1 MLCATTRA
9 KEAIVD
15 GRRFMLEEMTWPEA
29 QLALTRA
36 KVGLV
41 PVGSLE
47 QHGPHLAM
55 SADAVSA
62 HEFSRRLAERVHP
75 LAVVTAPITFGVSY
89 HHLDFPGT
97 VTLRPQTLISLCED
111 VALSLKRHG
120 LQHVLFV
127 NGHGGNR
134 DALGVVTTT
143 LHFEHGMKAAHVL
156 WPLLAP
162 PETMAGV
169 TSKWLGHSCEMEVS
183 MIMHLKPERVRT
195 EALTEGQRIAPR
207 LRHSGLLGGVSVP
220 QSFAKLTANG
230 AFGGAPNAR
239 PALGEAIVQGALERM
254 AEFLEDFVAD

>member
-1 MLCATTRA
+1 M
-9 KEAIVD
+9 D
-15 GRRFMLEEMTWPEA
+15 GRKFMLEEMTWPEA
-29 QLALTRA
+29 QAALTRA
-36 KVGLV
+36 KIALV

-62 HEFSRRLAERVHP
+62 HEFSRRLAERVQP
-75 LAVVTAPITFGVSY
+75 LALVTAPITFGISY
-89 HHLDFPGT
+89 HHLDFPGS
-97 VTLRPQTLISLCED
+97 VTLRPQTLIAICED

-134 DALGVVTTT
+134 DTLGVVTTT

-162 PETMAGV
+162 REQMSEV
-169 TSKWLGHSCEMEVS
+169 TSRWLGHSCEVEVS
-183 MIMHLKPERVRT
+183 MMMHLKPERVRT
-195 EALTEGQRIAPR
+195 EALVEGQRIESR
-207 LRHSGLLGGVSVP
+207 LRHAGPQGVSVP
-220 QSFAKLTANG
+220 QSFARLTANG

-239 PALGEAIVQGALERM
+239 PELGAAVVEGALERL
-254 AEFLEDFVAD
+254 AEFIVDFVAD